1 MSEVGAKI
9 EDLRF
14 VGQIISPKDQSQEF
28 EVLRGITDPLYKQ
41 YKNYLAHDS
50 SLSDFTNDTERFA
63 QTVYEFADR
72 RAVYSLVG
80 SRLIC
85 GIIWFGQKAGV
96 PPDAPIDFA
105 VRTCGIGRGNGLALP
120 FMQTSI
126 ADFVRTSQTVVE
138 SINLEVKTAN
148 IGAIA
153 LYEAFGFRSTDI
165 QDKPETLKMTYN
177 PVFAV

>member
-14 VGQIISPKDQSQEF
+14 VGQIISSKDQSQEF
-28 EVLRGITDPLYKQ
+28 EVLRGITDPLYEQ

-63 QTVYEFADR
+63 QTVDEFTSR
-72 RAVYSLVG
+72 RKVYSLVG
-80 SRLIC
+80 SRLMS
-85 GIIWFGQKAGV
+85 GLIWFGYKDGISADTPG
-96 PPDAPIDFA
+96 DFA
-105 VRTCGIGRGNGLALP
+105 IRTCGNGRGNGIALP
-120 FMQTSI
+120 FMQVVI
-126 ADFVRTSQTVVE
+126 ADFIRTSPTVIK
-138 SINLEVKTAN
+138 SINLEVKSAN
-148 IGAIA
+148 TGAIA
-153 LYEAFGFRSTDI
+153 LYETFGFRSTDI